1 MEVRGIKRNN
11 QKTFIIKR
19 GVETK
24 NAFFGLQTS
33 RLREEE
39 EKGRRRRERRREEGE
54 DQAKVWM
61 LAFAMNF
68 IWTLGIL
75 A

>member
-1 MEVRGIKRNN
+1 M
-11 QKTFIIKR
+11 
-19 GVETK
+19 
-24 NAFFGLQTS
+24 
-33 RLREEE
+33 
-39 EKGRRRRERRREEGE
+39 RREEGE

-61 LAFAMNF
+61 LDFAMNF